1 MDDFDR
7 LVHECADSAPKPR
20 RRSVARGL
28 ALLASLACLWLPVGT
43 GLARIGADSAV
54 ARTAE
59 AAIVSPDPDAA
70 RLIAAARAYN
80 TELAATQVPSAIGE
94 TVEGDHVDSS
104 YASDA
109 DYQRQ
114 LDGGDG
120 IMATVHVP
128 RIGIVLPVYHGTSSG
143 VLDIGVGHVHGTSLP
158 VGGRSTRT
166 VLSAHSNALAP
177 TLFTRLDELRAGD
190 VFSIDTH
197 GLVLHYRVTS
207 IRSVDPSD
215 TQALAIVP
223 GRDLATLTTCT
234 GTGNSRR
241 LLVTG
246 ERYTPRGRDVPAG
259 VDWGGAVRTAGSV
272 AAAGCLVGVPAC
284 RLSHR
289 RRLIIRHSTAARHPF
304 L

>member
-7 LVHECADSAPKPR
+7 LVHEGAESAPRPR

-43 GLARIGADSAV
+43 GLARIGADAAV
-54 ARTAE
+54 ARTAGD
-59 AAIVSPDPDAA
+59 ASAPDPDSA
-70 RLIAAARAYN
+70 RLIAAAHAYN
-80 TELAATQVPSAIGE
+80 ARLAATQVPSSIGE
-94 TVEGDHVDSS
+94 TVEGDAVESS
-104 YASDA
+104 YASDTG
-109 DYQRQ
+109 YQRQ

-120 IMATVHVP
+120 VMATVRVP

-143 VLDIGVGHVHGTSLP
+143 VLDLGVGHVHGTSLP

-166 VLSAHSNALAP
+166 VLSAHSNVLTP

-190 VFSIDTH
+190 AFSIDTH
-197 GLVLHYRVTS
+197 GLVLRYRVIS

-215 TQALAIVP
+215 TSALAIEP
-223 GRDLATLTTCT
+223 GRDLATLATCT

-246 ERYTPRGRDVPAG
+246 ERYTPRGHASAG

-272 AAAGCLVGVPAC
+272 AAAGCLVGLPAC
-284 RLSHR
+284 RLAR
-289 RRLIIRHSTAARHPF
+289 RRHLIVRHSTAARHPI

>member
-7 LVHECADSAPKPR
+7 LVREAAAAAPHPR

-43 GLARIGADSAV
+43 GLARIGADATV
-54 ARTAE
+54 ARTAAAASE
-59 AAIVSPDPDAA
+59 ADSGSA
-70 RLIAAARAYN
+70 RLIADARAYN
-80 TELAATQVPSAIGE
+80 ARLAATQVPSSIGE
-94 TVEGDHVDSS
+94 TVEGDAVESS
-104 YASDA
+104 YASDTG
-109 DYQRQ
+109 YQRQ

-120 IMATVHVP
+120 VMATVRVP
-128 RIGIVLPVYHGTSSG
+128 RIGVVLPVYHGTSSR
-143 VLDIGVGHVHGTSLP
+143 VLDIGAGHVHGTSLP
-158 VGGRSTRT
+158 VGGSGTRT
-166 VLSAHSNALAP
+166 VLSAHSNVLTP
-177 TLFTRLDELRAGD
+177 TLFTRLDELKAGD

-197 GLVLHYRVTS
+197 GLVLRYRVIS

-215 TQALAIVP
+215 TSALAIEP
-223 GRDLATLTTCT
+223 GRDLATLATCT

-246 ERYTPRGRDVPAG
+246 ERYTPRGHASAG

-272 AAAGCLVGVPAC
+272 AAAGCLVGLPAC
-284 RLSHR
+284 RLTQR
-289 RRLIIRHSTAARHPF
+289 RRLIVRHSTAARHPF

>member
-7 LVHECADSAPKPR
+7 LVREAAAAAPHPR

-43 GLARIGADSAV
+43 GLARIGADATV
-54 ARTAE
+54 ARTAVAAFE
-59 AAIVSPDPDAA
+59 ADSGSA
-70 RLIAAARAYN
+70 RLITNARAYN
-80 TELAATQVPSAIGE
+80 ARLAATQVPSSIGE
-94 TVEGDHVDSS
+94 TVEGDAVESS
-104 YASDA
+104 YASDTG
-109 DYQRQ
+109 YQRQ

-120 IMATVHVP
+120 VMATVRVP
-128 RIGIVLPVYHGTSSG
+128 RIGVVLPVYHGTSSR
-143 VLDIGVGHVHGTSLP
+143 VLDIGAGHVHGTSLP
-158 VGGRSTRT
+158 VGGRGTRT
-166 VLSAHSNALAP
+166 VLSAHSNVLTP
-177 TLFTRLDELRAGD
+177 TLFTRLDELKAGD

-197 GLVLHYRVTS
+197 GLVLRYRVIS

-215 TQALAIVP
+215 TSALAIEP
-223 GRDLATLTTCT
+223 GRDLATLATCT

-246 ERYTPRGRDVPAG
+246 ERYTPRGHASAG

-272 AAAGCLVGVPAC
+272 AAAGCLVGLPAC
-284 RLSHR
+284 RLTQR
-289 RRLIIRHSTAARHPF
+289 RRLIVRHSTAARHPF